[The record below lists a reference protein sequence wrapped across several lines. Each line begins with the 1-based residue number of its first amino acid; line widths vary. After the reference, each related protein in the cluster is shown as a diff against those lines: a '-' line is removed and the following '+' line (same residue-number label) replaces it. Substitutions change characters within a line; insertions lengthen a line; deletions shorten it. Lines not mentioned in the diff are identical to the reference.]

1 MTSEAYEDIS
11 ESLEK
16 FIEDNE
22 EISAD
27 NINELAESCSDLKTL
42 LDETD
47 VNAQGL
53 ARAFTVVG
61 SGKASIDGITSA
73 VLETLGAT

>member
-1 MTSEAYEDIS
+1 MTSEAYEGIS

-16 FIEDNE
+16 FIKDNK

-42 LDETD
+42 IDETD
-47 VNAQGL
+47 VNA
-53 ARAFTVVG
+53 
-61 SGKASIDGITSA
+61 
-73 VLETLGAT
+73 